1 MKVLFI
7 FLIKVD
13 CFFHF
18 LVRHCVSQGCWL
30 VRILSILM
38 AISIGKVI
46 LGVNIVLGEVE
57 LYGLKRRDIW
67 FLGSKAEHIF

>member
-1 MKVLFI
+1 
-7 FLIKVD
+7 
-13 CFFHF
+13 
-18 LVRHCVSQGCWL
+18 
-30 VRILSILM
+30 M